1 MNRSTSLNSTH
12 LRMAGFEKERLQR
25 LSELHG
31 VKISD
36 LIREAVAAKLP
47 VWERDG
53 VFLGRDAE

>member
-1 MNRSTSLNSTH
+1 
-12 LRMAGFEKERLQR
+12 MAGFEKERLRR